1 MTHYKIALMPGDG
14 IGPELT
20 QATLKVLDGAQ
31 KKFGLNLNLIT
42 ANAGDEV
49 LKQHGVALPE
59 DSLQTIKQSHACLK
73 GPVGETAADVI
84 VKLRQ
89 IFDLYANIRPLKAYP
104 HAPVANPNIDMIF
117 VRENTEDVYK
127 GIEFTI
133 GTDTTICL
141 RVITRKNCE
150 RIAQKAFQ
158 TARLRNGKKKVTA
171 IHKANVMRVTD
182 GLFKTVC
189 AETAKQYPDIQYNE
203 LYVDAASM
211 HLIRK
216 PEDFDVLC
224 TCNMFGDILSDEAAQ
239 LIGGLGMAP
248 GANIG
253 ENFALFEP
261 IHGCAPDI
269 AGKHIANP
277 ISMIL
282 SAKMMLDWLG
292 ERYNDTQ
299 CLAAASAIETAIIK
313 TLANGPVVADLG
325 GKATTENMAQA
336 IADALTAEPNT
347 KTTTTTT
354 T

>member
-1 MTHYKIALMPGDG
+1 MTEYKIALMQGDG

-20 QATLKVLDGAQ
+20 AATLKVLDAAQ
-31 KKFGLNLNLIT
+31 KKYGIKLEMVP
-42 ANAGDEV
+42 AEAGDAV
-49 LKQHGVALPE
+49 LKARGQALPADTLE
-59 DSLQTIKQSHACLK
+59 TIKSSHACLK

-84 VKLRQ
+84 VKLRLL
-89 IFDLYANIRPLKAYP
+89 FDLYANIRPLKAYP
-104 HAPVANPNIDMIF
+104 HAPVASPNIDMIF

-127 GIEFTI
+127 GQEFTI
-133 GTDTTICL
+133 GNDTTVCL
-141 RVITRKNCE
+141 RVITRQNCE
-150 RIAQKAFQ
+150 RIARKAFE

-182 GLFKTVC
+182 GLFKKVC
-189 AETAKQYPDIQYNE
+189 AEVAKQYPDIAYNDM
-203 LYVDAASM
+203 YVDSASM

-282 SAKMMLDWLG
+282 SAKMMLEWLG
-292 ERYNDTQ
+292 EKYNDPN
-299 CLAAASAIETAIIK
+299 CIKAGAAIEAATIK
-313 TLANGPVVADLG
+313 TLAGGIVVPDLG
-325 GKATTENMAQA
+325 GKVSTESMAEA
-336 IADALTAEPNT
+336 IAAAIS
-347 KTTTTTT
+347 K
-354 T
+354 